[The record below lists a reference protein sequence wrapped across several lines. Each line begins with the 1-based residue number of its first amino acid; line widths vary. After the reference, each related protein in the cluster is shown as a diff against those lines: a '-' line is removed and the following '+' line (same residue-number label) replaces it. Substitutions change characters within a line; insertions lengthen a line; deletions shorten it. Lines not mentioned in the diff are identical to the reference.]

1 MNEAVKSKLVA
12 IANLLADLTG
22 TVAELAAEFGE
33 VKVVTGEKEEKVYT
47 FEEVRKVM
55 SAKSGAGFTAEVR
68 ALLEKYG
75 ASRLSEVKPEDYA
88 ALIGDAEKLGD
99 GGTQ

>member
-1 MNEAVKSKLVA
+1 MNETVKSRLVA

-22 TVAELAAEFGE
+22 AVAELAAEFGE
-33 VKVVTGEKEEKVYT
+33 VKAVKEGKEEKVYT

-68 ALLEKYG
+68 GLLEKYG
-75 ASRLSEVKPEDYA
+75 ATRLSEVKPEDFA
-88 ALIGDAEKLGD
+88 ALISDAEKLGD
-99 GGTQ
+99 AGTQ